1 VSDTRTLGEVV
12 RGTVSGDVV
21 WAVAVPG
28 VDLGEST
35 LVSSLPGG
43 VYVVAWTRHHVWV
56 VTRDAAAPHPVPR
69 DPRDPH
75 PNTRSRAGDVTVDQG
90 EWNAVRAALTTLRS
104 SLRRELRAA
113 GFSPPAD
120 GSELADRVLVEQL
133 SSALAEA
140 STLKAIR
147 NERDREQQARI
158 LFVATLQAALDIK
171 GSPAGLDDAQREIV
185 DVVRELVG
193 AANEDKV
200 EAGAADRK
208 LEHIKH
214 ALDVIEVELRGLGQA
229 KKFGLQLRGDP
240 VDAAVAVVERL
251 QLALEEPTE
260 PF

>member
-1 VSDTRTLGEVV
+1 VANPETLGKAL
-12 RGTVSGDVV
+12 GGATSGNVV
-21 WAVAVPG
+21 WAAGMGP
-28 VDLGEST
+28 ET
-35 LVSSLPGG
+35 LVSSLSGG
-43 VYVVAWTRHHVWV
+43 LHVVAWSTLSVWV
-56 VTRDAAAPHPVPR
+56 VTREGHAPHALPR
-69 DPRDPH
+69 DPYPTSTRTMGH
-75 PNTRSRAGDVTVDQG
+75 PGVTVDPG
-90 EWNAVRAALTTLRS
+90 EWNALRFAVSTLRS

-113 GFSPPAD
+113 GFSPPPGD
-120 GSELADRVLVEQL
+120 TELDDRVLVETL

-147 NERDREQQARI
+147 NERDLQQQARI

-171 GSPAGLDDAQREIV
+171 SSPAGLDDAQREIV

-200 EAGAADRK
+200 EAGAADRR
-208 LEHIKH
+208 
-214 ALDVIEVELRGLGQA
+214 LDHVEQVLLDIETELRGLGTA